1 MSQEHVEKRGEEKD
15 QTAVEIR
22 PLSSLPT
29 PVIELLSESWS
40 PIASPRLSPVSM
52 FSEWTSPPPS
62 PPPTAAVSFFEHLDE
77 RQQTEPLLWSLCQS
91 RLPNFDNSGRPGTVQ
106 LQGALTRL
114 KRSLSEGH
122 VTCVTQRDQDSHSLP
137 TKSVSCVDFTE
148 LRLVHEGNS
157 HQPIFSR
164 SWQFSKSFSSKGGRL
179 QGVDSDV
186 ILFVPGDAVDDAG
199 DDVTRGCG
207 TIPTQRKRHQSIS
220 NNQKEQATPE
230 EDQMNNSEESD
241 STTAVTIRG
250 ATSIDLK
257 GVRGKLKL
265 SATESICSP
274 VVEYYA
280 GENVVFKKPVCI
292 SLPHFLPPDADKSN
306 VKVYQVS
313 RSSDGE
319 ICVELLK
326 LADTQN
332 HDEGL
337 EEGEKGFTENT
348 ASSLGS
354 FYLSEEKRITIF
366 TNHFTGYFCTH
377 CQHGTD
383 PPYLKF
389 RLYGRHLQRRT
400 RDVDLTLFIWDLR
413 LDIRDFRKAGLPDPN
428 DELTLVTSATLEAM
442 TADMIS
448 DVRVAVRIHLPLE
461 TSGEEAIWRH
471 KQRPNGSPRLQ
482 PKRSFDPRMFYPC
495 LCHTEPERAVWSI
508 QCREDHVPPWWFESY
523 IDVGYI
529 HRGDQSFNFLQ
540 APEPQTLQVCLK
552 LMNEVKSASAQTEAD
567 LGENTHAKQ
576 LSETTTSSTRPVH
589 SDEAMQTSCSFPLE
603 QTGAFQAIP
612 RNASNSDASNYHGS
626 CTRSHNSCTPSH
638 NSCTRSHN
646 SCTRSHNSC
655 TPSHN
660 SCTPSHNSC
669 TPSHNSCTL
678 SHNSCTPSHNS
689 CTRSHNSC
697 THSQAATPSSEMA
710 ALPLNPEDSA
720 ANPSTGH
727 QVARS
732 GGEGDNSTKQVIY
745 KDCVFNMQAN
755 KSTTNNNVGKLH
767 DMNFGNTTNIASE
780 GDQGVGTPQHHM
792 MKLDLPPVEE
802 VVQQSLAHNSHI
814 ENGTDRSLE

>member
-1 MSQEHVEKRGEEKD
+1 MFIGAGNSSRESTSKEGSGSRSRHQPGQQEPD
-15 QTAVEIR
+15 N
-22 PLSSLPT
+22 LPHF
-29 PVIELLSESWS
+29 IELS
-40 PIASPRLSPVSM
+40 PSSSI
-52 FSEWTSPPPS
+52 S
-62 PPPTAAVSFFEHLDE
+62 PPPTPPYRGLSSYHF
-77 RQQTEPLLWSLCQS
+77 TSS
-91 RLPNFDNSGRPGTVQ
+91 
-106 LQGALTRL
+106 ALTPSPDSGLSSDRVPNQRL
-114 KRSLSEGH
+114 IHDKSLATSTLTSTTAGGVGAGGGSLRKSNDMATLNKIWDRSDTSPRHRGQAGQAFLERDSIKKDGGVSAISGLNDEKQPQSKSSRKRKNPSFSSGGATDLQ
-122 VTCVTQRDQDSHSLP
+122 T
-137 TKSVSCVDFTE
+137 
-148 LRLVHEGNS
+148 EGNS

-199 DDVTRGCG
+199 EDVTRGCG

-241 STTAVTIRG
+241 ATAAVTIRG

-306 VKVYQVS
+306 VKVYQAS

-326 LADTQN
+326 LADTPN

-337 EEGEKGFTENT
+337 EEGEKGFMENT

-354 FYLSEEKRITIF
+354 FYLLGEKRITIF

-428 DELTLVTSATLEAM
+428 DELTLVTSATLEPM

-448 DVRVAVRIHLPLE
+448 DVRVGVRIHLPLE
-461 TSGEEAIWRH
+461 TSGEDAIWRH

-482 PKRSFDPRMFYPC
+482 PEKSFDPRMFYPC

-626 CTRSHNSCTPSH
+626 CTRSHNSCT
-638 NSCTRSHN
+638 
-646 SCTRSHNSC
+646 
-655 TPSHN
+655 
-660 SCTPSHNSC
+660 
-669 TPSHNSCTL
+669 
-678 SHNSCTPSHNS
+678 
-689 CTRSHNSC
+689 
-697 THSQAATPSSEMA
+697 HSQAATPSSEMA

-720 ANPSTGH
+720 ASPSTGH
-727 QVARS
+727 QVA
-732 GGEGDNSTKQVIY
+732 GDNSTKQVIY
-745 KDCVFNMQAN
+745 TNCTFNMQAN
-755 KSTTNNNVGKLH
+755 KTTTNNNVGKLH

-792 MKLDLPPVEE
+792 MKLDLPSVEE